1 MANLKEVLKPN
12 EVDPTLLKRIKAMYG
27 EIDMKNDFFSK
38 DLDTYFKTSGINPET
53 NSVEHKVI
61 KLASFSDS
69 LKKVSSAVKALK
81 QLVGTDEGR
90 NDEKIKNIA
99 DELKAV
105 FNTYRTHLRKN
116 YPDQYNQIKDTL
128 EEISTTGGTASFTP
142 GTGALYATPFDFNPN
157 RKAKGTARNYY
168 YKLGYKPVDRE
179 KLRKKTKGIE
189 YKKLFEI

>member
-53 NSVEHKVI
+53 NSVEHRVI

-90 NDEKIKNIA
+90 NDKKIKNIA

-142 GTGALYATPFDFNPN
+142 GTGAQYATPFAFNPN

-168 YKLGYKPVDRE
+168 YKLGYKPVDKE